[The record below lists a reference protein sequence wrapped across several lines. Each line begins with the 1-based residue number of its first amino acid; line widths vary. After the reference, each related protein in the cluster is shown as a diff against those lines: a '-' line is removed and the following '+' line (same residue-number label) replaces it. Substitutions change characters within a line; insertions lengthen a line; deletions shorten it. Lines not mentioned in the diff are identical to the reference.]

1 MCTGKLAAWR
11 YETYTLRTRRIRIQG
26 ATAAAP
32 FHKSPEPHHEHQHG
46 YSTASP
52 CTRKSHP
59 CTARPPRFAGYHSQ
73 HSSLHPN
80 TPHHTYTRYPH
91 WIPTPDPN
99 TTPSHHNSVLSHFPI
114 LVFPLFR
121 HHELHFWGFSS
132 ATTQRR
138 GGAPLVAARAMVF
151 GWDEWA
157 MTRTRWLMLLL
168 APEMGGLMFRD
179 MPSSG
184 SALRFLI
191 DFVALYWFCSILLI
205 SNASAMSHD
214 RVV

>member
-1 MCTGKLAAWR
+1 
-11 YETYTLRTRRIRIQG
+11 
-26 ATAAAP
+26 
-32 FHKSPEPHHEHQHG
+32 
-46 YSTASP
+46 
-52 CTRKSHP
+52 
-59 CTARPPRFAGYHSQ
+59 
-73 HSSLHPN
+73 
-80 TPHHTYTRYPH
+80 
-91 WIPTPDPN
+91 
-99 TTPSHHNSVLSHFPI
+99 
-114 LVFPLFR
+114 
-121 HHELHFWGFSS
+121 
-132 ATTQRR
+132 
-138 GGAPLVAARAMVF
+138 MVF